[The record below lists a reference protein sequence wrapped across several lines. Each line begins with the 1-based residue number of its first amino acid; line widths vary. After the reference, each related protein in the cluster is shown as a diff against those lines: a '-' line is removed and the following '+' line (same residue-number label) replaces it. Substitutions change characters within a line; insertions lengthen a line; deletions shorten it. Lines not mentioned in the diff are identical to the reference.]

1 MNGATKR
8 LRGLR
13 IKAESL
19 ERILG
24 EAEANLTI
32 IDRIIKAIRGMR
44 GEIDSII
51 QDLRNMETL
60 AGEDA
65 WRLMAQYD
73 EVFMREFLDNADPRI
88 LKMALRDI
96 RQETRG
102 RIRDALSTG

>member
-73 EVFMREFLDNADPRI
+73 EVFMREFLDNADSRI
-88 LKMALRDI
+88 LKMALKDI
-96 RQETRG
+96 RQETRE